1 MSNSQSREFQ
11 SKDWAG
17 DGFPSLVKSRAPG
30 PPLRLSNSL
39 WCLSFRPC
47 CYCHQVVLRSFFV
60 FHQLFIIV
68 CCRKEFGLHF
78 TRTHPFAAWLA
89 HLSASFAGSLI
100 LRLKGKELIFTS
112 PSRFPGL
119 QSSSGETGNYFR
131 CKNIWETFVKAKT
144 KKMPSPNITSKY
156 TRFSGHWV
164 QSRSSCKPRWSG
176 LLSATALVTSS
187 TPSWRTKYVFDE
199 AVVTGIFWFFSNL
212 FSQALYIPV
221 CVVKEIYRAKKVVGG
236 IADASKVS
244 NYCSTLTFFF
254 IQFVENIQLTGLYQ
268 ISWSFHWT
276 GFPGPW
282 AGYGGG
288 RHHQGQW

>member
-1 MSNSQSREFQ
+1 
-11 SKDWAG
+11 
-17 DGFPSLVKSRAPG
+17 
-30 PPLRLSNSL
+30 
-39 WCLSFRPC
+39 
-47 CYCHQVVLRSFFV
+47 
-60 FHQLFIIV
+60 
-68 CCRKEFGLHF
+68 
-78 TRTHPFAAWLA
+78 
-89 HLSASFAGSLI
+89 
-100 LRLKGKELIFTS
+100 
-112 PSRFPGL
+112 
-119 QSSSGETGNYFR
+119 
-131 CKNIWETFVKAKT
+131 
-144 KKMPSPNITSKY
+144 MPSPNITSKY
-156 TRFSGHWV
+156 TRCSEHWV

-187 TPSWRTKYVFDE
+187 TPSWRTKYDFDE
-199 AVVTGIFWFFSNL
+199 AVTVVTGIFWIFSDL
-212 FSQALYIPV
+212 LSQALYIPV

-288 RHHQGQW
+288 RHHQRKW